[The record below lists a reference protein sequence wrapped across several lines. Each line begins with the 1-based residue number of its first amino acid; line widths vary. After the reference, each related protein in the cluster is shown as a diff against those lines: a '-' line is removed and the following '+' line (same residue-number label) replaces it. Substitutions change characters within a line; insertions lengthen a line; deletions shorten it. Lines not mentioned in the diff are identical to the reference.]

1 MQPAD
6 LKRRNLRTL
15 GASLTVVAAM
25 VGLSFASVPLY
36 RIFCQVT
43 GFGGTPQRATQLSE
57 TVGER
62 TMTIRFTADLS
73 PELPWEFAPEVHK
86 VEVKVGEAAM
96 VRFRARNLSGK
107 PLVGTA
113 TFNVSPDKAGTYFDK
128 VQCFCFTRQLL
139 QAGEEAFLPV
149 TFFVDPSIEADPKL
163 SDVRTITL
171 SYTFFRAANQHL
183 DGVARNDYQSQTGT
197 SPGSH
202 PVDLPAAQN

>member
-1 MQPAD
+1 MQSPE
-6 LKRRNLRTL
+6 LQRRNRRTL
-15 GASLTVVAAM
+15 AASLAVVAAM

-36 RIFCQVT
+36 RVFCQVT
-43 GFGGTPQRATQLSE
+43 GFGGTPQRVAQLSD

-73 PELPWEFAPEVHK
+73 PELPWEFAPEVGK

-96 VRFRARNLSGK
+96 VRFRAKNLSRT

-113 TFNVSPDKAGTYFDK
+113 TFNVSPDKAGPYFDK

-139 QAGEEAFLPV
+139 QAGEEEFLPV
-149 TFFVDPSIEADPKL
+149 TFFVDPSIVDDPNL
-163 SDVRTITL
+163 SEVRTITL

-183 DGVARNDYQSQTGT
+183 DGVARNDYQGQTGT
-197 SPGSH
+197 SPGS
-202 PVDLPAAQN
+202 PAAAQN

>member
-43 GFGGTPQRATQLSE
+43 GFGGTPQRSTQLSE

-73 PELPWEFAPEVHK
+73 PELPWEFAPEVNK

-96 VRFRARNLSGK
+96 VRFRARNLSGT

-149 TFFVDPSIEADPKL
+149 TFFVDPSIEADPNL

-183 DGVARNDYQSQTGT
+183 DGVARNDYQSQTGI